1 MRLKVKGKIY
11 YTDRNEVENKLFN
24 IGPEAGGKY
33 FVKILDKQYPIK
45 QVVGKAFSLSRAEFI
60 TQEAYRILKN
70 LGFEI
75 LNIEEKEKE
84 SEGIFD

>member
-1 MRLKVKGKIY
+1 MRLKVKGKIH
-11 YTDRNEVENKLFN
+11 YTDRNKVENKLFN
-24 IGPEAGGKY
+24 IAPEAGGKY
-33 FVKILDKQYPIK
+33 FVEILDKQYPIK

-75 LNIEEKEKE
+75 FNLEET
-84 SEGIFD
+84 

>member
-11 YTDRNEVENKLFN
+11 YIDRNKVNNNLFN
-24 IGPEAGGKY
+24 IEPEAGGKY

-45 QVVGKAFSLSRAEFI
+45 QVVGKVFSLPRAEFI

-75 LNIEEKEKE
+75 INIEGKERE
-84 SEGIFD
+84 S

>member
-11 YTDRNEVENKLFN
+11 HTDRDEVENKLFN
-24 IGPEAGGKY
+24 IRPEAGGIY

-45 QVVGKAFSLSRAEFI
+45 QVVGKAFSLPRAEFI

-75 LNIEEKEKE
+75 INIEGEERE
-84 SEGIFD
+84 S

>member
-1 MRLKVKGKIY
+1 MRLKVKGKIH
-11 YTDRNEVENKLFN
+11 YTDRNKVENKLFN
-24 IGPEAGGKY
+24 IEPETAGKY
-33 FVKILDKQYPIK
+33 FVEILDKQYPIK

-75 LNIEEKEKE
+75 FNIEEK
-84 SEGIFD
+84 

>member
-1 MRLKVKGKIY
+1 MRLKVKGKIHY
-11 YTDRNEVENKLFN
+11 IDRNKVENKLFN
-24 IGPEAGGKY
+24 IEPEAGGKY

-75 LNIEEKEKE
+75 INIEEKKKE
-84 SEGIFD
+84 SEGISD

>member
-1 MRLKVKGKIY
+1 MRLIVKGKIH
-11 YTDRNEVENKLFN
+11 YTNRNKVENKLFN
-24 IGPEAGGKY
+24 IAPEAGGKY
-33 FVKILDKQYPIK
+33 FVEILDKKYPIK

-75 LNIEEKEKE
+75 FNLEET
-84 SEGIFD
+84 

>member
-1 MRLKVKGKIY
+1 MRLKVKGKIH
-11 YTDRNEVENKLFN
+11 YTDRNKVENKLFN

-84 SEGIFD
+84 S